1 MASFPLKARI
11 ESFPV
16 KARIVV
22 VAVVVAL
29 VGAGLFVLPEASAA
43 TTGPA
48 QVVTV
53 RAAGSTSTYAT
64 VEAWSRTSTGVYRRV
79 AGPWTARTGYN
90 GVGPTYE
97 GAGRTPVGSWAFGT
111 AFSVG
116 YTNPGTTL
124 PFFKVDINDVWAGDV
139 QSPTTYNR
147 HVRCAPYKCPFRVT
161 GHSER
166 LINYPTAY
174 KWAIDLG
181 YNRDPIVVGKGS
193 AFFLHVGT
201 GGPTAGCVSLPSSQV
216 LWLMKWLRPGA
227 KVTIGIGW
235 RAYVLVPQRYW

>member
-1 MASFPLKARI
+1 
-11 ESFPV
+11 V
-16 KARIVV
+16 KARIIVG
-22 VAVVVAL
+22 AVVAL
-29 VGAGLFVLPEASAA
+29 LAGVGLFALPQASAA

-53 RAAGSTSTYAT
+53 KATGSTSTYAT

-79 AGPWTARTGYN
+79 AGPWTARTGKN

-97 GAGRTPVGSWAFGT
+97 GAGRTPVGSWPFGT

-116 YTNPGTTL
+116 STNPGTTL

-147 HVRCAPYKCPFRVT
+147 HVRCAPNTCPFR
-161 GHSER
+161 
-166 LINYPTAY
+166 
-174 KWAIDLG
+174 AIDLG
-181 YNRDPIVVGKGS
+181 YNRNPIAVGKGS

-201 GGPTAGCVSLPSSQV
+201 GGPTAGCVSLPASQV
-216 LWLMKWLRPGA
+216 LWLMRWLKPGA
-227 KVTIGIGW
+227 QVTVGIGW

>member
-1 MASFPLKARI
+1 M
-11 ESFPV
+11 

-79 AGPWTARTGYN
+79 AGPWTARTGKN
-90 GVGPTYE
+90 GVGPTQE
-97 GAGRTPVGSWAFGT
+97 GLGRTPVGSWSFGT

-116 YTNPGTTL
+116 HTNPGTTL
-124 PFFKVDINDVWAGDV
+124 PFFKVDVNDVWAGDV

-166 LINYPTAY
+166 LINYPAPY
-174 KWAIDLG
+174 AWAIDLG
-181 YNRDPIVVGKGS
+181 YNENPIVVGKGS

-201 GGPTAGCVSLPSSQV
+201 GGPTAGCVSLPASQV
-216 LWLMKWLRPGA
+216 LSLMKWLRPGA

-235 RAYVLVPQRYW
+235 RAYVLVPQRYT